1 MLRKTKKLVRI
12 ALIVLLL
19 LIFSFSL
26 YQIIS
31 TICHYSES
39 EETYKDIVAN
49 VVTIKDADDINE
61 QEGEKLEQA
70 PITVDFNAL
79 LSQNK
84 DVVGWLYCEN
94 TPVNYPIVQSD
105 DNDYYLRRML
115 NGKYNIA
122 GSVFMDYR
130 CRSDYSSLNTI
141 IYGHNMKNDSM
152 FGTFTDYKSQGYYDE
167 HPVLW
172 LLTPE
177 VNYKIELMAGYVTPS
192 DSDAYSE
199 FISHEEL
206 YEYIQEAKNK
216 STFSSPLTCSSEDR
230 IVTLSTCSY
239 EYDTA
244 RYVLVGKLS
253 SLEDE

>member
-1 MLRKTKKLVRI
+1 
-12 ALIVLLL
+12 
-19 LIFSFSL
+19 
-26 YQIIS
+26 
-31 TICHYSES
+31 
-39 EETYKDIVAN
+39 
-49 VVTIKDADDINE
+49 
-61 QEGEKLEQA
+61 
-70 PITVDFNAL
+70 
-79 LSQNK
+79 
-84 DVVGWLYCEN
+84 
-94 TPVNYPIVQSD
+94 
-105 DNDYYLRRML
+105 
-115 NGKYNIA
+115 
-122 GSVFMDYR
+122 
-130 CRSDYSSLNTI
+130 
-141 IYGHNMKNDSM
+141 MKNDSM

>member
-122 GSVFMDYR
+122 GTVFMDYR

-152 FGTFTDYKSQGYYDE
+152 FGTFTDYKSQG
-167 HPVLW
+167 
-172 LLTPE
+172 
-177 VNYKIELMAGYVTPS
+177 
-192 DSDAYSE
+192 
-199 FISHEEL
+199 
-206 YEYIQEAKNK
+206 
-216 STFSSPLTCSSEDR
+216 
-230 IVTLSTCSY
+230 
-239 EYDTA
+239 
-244 RYVLVGKLS
+244 
-253 SLEDE
+253 

>member
-39 EETYKDIVAN
+39 EESYKDIVAN

-61 QEGEKLEQA
+61 QEGEKIEQA
-70 PITVDFNAL
+70 PIAVDFNAL

-122 GSVFMDYR
+122 GTVFMDYR
-130 CRSDYSSLNTI
+130 CHSDYSSLNTI

-152 FGTFTDYKSQGYYDE
+152 FGTFTDYKSQEYYDE
-167 HPVLW
+167 HPIIW

-199 FISHEEL
+199 FVSQEEL
-206 YEYIQEAKNK
+206 YEYIQEAKKK
-216 STFSSPLTCSSEDR
+216 STFFSPLTCSSEDR

-239 EYDTA
+239 EYDAA

-253 SLEDE
+253 SLQDE

>member
-1 MLRKTKKLVRI
+1 MLRKTKKLVWI

-39 EETYKDIVAN
+39 EETYKEIVAN

-61 QEGEKLEQA
+61 QEEKIEQA
-70 PITVDFNAL
+70 PIAVDFDAL

-115 NGKYNIA
+115 NGKYNNI
-122 GSVFMDYR
+122 
-130 CRSDYSSLNTI
+130 
-141 IYGHNMKNDSM
+141 
-152 FGTFTDYKSQGYYDE
+152 
-167 HPVLW
+167 
-172 LLTPE
+172 
-177 VNYKIELMAGYVTPS
+177 
-192 DSDAYSE
+192 
-199 FISHEEL
+199 
-206 YEYIQEAKNK
+206 
-216 STFSSPLTCSSEDR
+216 
-230 IVTLSTCSY
+230 
-239 EYDTA
+239 DT
-244 RYVLVGKLS
+244 R
-253 SLEDE
+253 E

>member
-19 LIFSFSL
+19 LIFSFTL
-26 YQIIS
+26 YQNIS
-31 TICHYSES
+31 TICHNSES

-61 QEGEKLEQA
+61 QEGEKIEQV

-115 NGKYNIA
+115 NGKYNNA
-122 GSVFMDYR
+122 GTVFMDYR
-130 CRSDYSSLNTI
+130 SRPDYSSLNTI

-192 DSDAYSE
+192 ASDAYSE

>member
-26 YQIIS
+26 YQIII

-39 EETYKDIVAN
+39 EETYKEIVAN

-61 QEGEKLEQA
+61 QEEKIEQA
-70 PITVDFNAL
+70 PIAVDFDAL

-122 GSVFMDYR
+122 GTVFMDYR
-130 CRSDYSSLNTI
+130 CHSDFSSLNTI
-141 IYGHNMKNDSM
+141 IYGHNMKNDTM
-152 FGTFTDYKSQGYYDE
+152 FGTFTDYKKQSYYDE

-172 LLTPE
+172 FLTSE
-177 VNYKIELMAGYVTPS
+177 HNYKIELIAGYVTSSTS
-192 DSDAYSE
+192 DVYKVFHIKDDLDNHIKAS
-199 FISHEEL
+199 I
-206 YEYIQEAKNK
+206 KK
-216 STFSSPLTCSSEDR
+216 STFVSGVNIAEVDNIST
-230 IVTLSTCSY
+230 VSTCSY
-239 EYDTA
+239 EYSTA
-244 RYVLVGKLS
+244 RYVLIGNVK
-253 SLEDE
+253 EIN

>member
-1 MLRKTKKLVRI
+1 
-12 ALIVLLL
+12 
-19 LIFSFSL
+19 
-26 YQIIS
+26 
-31 TICHYSES
+31 
-39 EETYKDIVAN
+39 
-49 VVTIKDADDINE
+49 
-61 QEGEKLEQA
+61 
-70 PITVDFNAL
+70 
-79 LSQNK
+79 
-84 DVVGWLYCEN
+84 
-94 TPVNYPIVQSD
+94 
-105 DNDYYLRRML
+105 
-115 NGKYNIA
+115 
-122 GSVFMDYR
+122 MDYR

-152 FGTFTDYKSQGYYDE
+152 FGTFTDYKSQEYYDE
-167 HPVLW
+167 HPVIW

-216 STFSSPLTCSSEDR
+216 STFSSPLTCSSKDR

>member
-61 QEGEKLEQA
+61 QEGEKIEQA
-70 PITVDFNAL
+70 PIAVDFNAL

-115 NGKYNIA
+115 NGIYNIA
-122 GSVFMDYR
+122 GTVFMDYR
-130 CRSDYSSLNTI
+130 CHSDYSSLNTI
-141 IYGHNMKNDSM
+141 KYGHKMKNDSM
-152 FGTFTDYKSQGYYDE
+152 FGTFTDYKSQEYYDE
-167 HPVLW
+167 HPIIW

-199 FISHEEL
+199 FVSQEEL
-206 YEYIQEAKNK
+206 YEYIQEAKKK

>member
-26 YQIIS
+26 YQIII

-39 EETYKDIVAN
+39 EETYKEIVAN

-61 QEGEKLEQA
+61 QEEKIEQA
-70 PITVDFNAL
+70 PIAVDFDAL

-122 GSVFMDYR
+122 GTVFMDYR
-130 CRSDYSSLNTI
+130 CHSDFSSLNTI
-141 IYGHNMKNDSM
+141 IYGHNMKNDTM
-152 FGTFTDYKSQGYYDE
+152 FGTFTDYKKQSYYDE

-172 LLTPE
+172 FLTSE
-177 VNYKIELMAGYVTPS
+177 HNYKIELIAGYVTSSTS
-192 DSDAYSE
+192 DVYKVFHIKDDLDNHIKAS
-199 FISHEEL
+199 I
-206 YEYIQEAKNK
+206 KK
-216 STFSSPLTCSSEDR
+216 STFVSGVNIAEVDNIST
-230 IVTLSTCSY
+230 VSTCSY
-239 EYDTA
+239 EYSTA
-244 RYVLVGKLS
+244 RHVLIGNVK
-253 SLEDE
+253 EIN

>member
-61 QEGEKLEQA
+61 QEGEKIVQA
-70 PITVDFNAL
+70 PIAVDFDAL

-94 TPVNYPIVQSD
+94 TP
-105 DNDYYLRRML
+105 RL
-115 NGKYNIA
+115 NLSRGLSAK
-122 GSVFMDYR
+122 
-130 CRSDYSSLNTI
+130 
-141 IYGHNMKNDSM
+141 
-152 FGTFTDYKSQGYYDE
+152 
-167 HPVLW
+167 
-172 LLTPE
+172 
-177 VNYKIELMAGYVTPS
+177 
-192 DSDAYSE
+192 
-199 FISHEEL
+199 
-206 YEYIQEAKNK
+206 KNK
-216 STFSSPLTCSSEDR
+216 FTKKSKLRTALCLLNFDFYNFFIQSPL
-230 IVTLSTCSY
+230 
-239 EYDTA
+239 
-244 RYVLVGKLS
+244 YV
-253 SLEDE
+253 